1 MSKPRK
7 TRSKLNAEAQ
17 AELGLPRECVLCG
30 DLKEVNQTNFS
41 PKSRGEDALRGWH
54 VVCRVCQGNQGRTIG
69 SASEDR
75 QRVHGAATEA
85 SVKDMYASA
94 QLGRKDIAVEHGRS
108 LLEQVHALHDQG
120 KLLQSFEMFI
130 ECVKPLIAGWKEPGI
145 IHNDIK
151 AGLLSNH
158 RRRLIIATRYS
169 AKSTLTAI
177 YVAWRISL
185 DPLIKILVVS
195 RGSKLAA
202 RMLRTVRRVVIANC
216 PMLWHLEPTE
226 DCLDNAEQ
234 FQCPQAL
241 KVVTGGVTLTSVG
254 LTSNLPGLR
263 SDLTIGDD
271 VEGTQD
277 DTPEKVADLEETLNE
292 LHMINPRGEKIMLGT
307 YQSEF
312 SVYAK
317 LADLEGADGES
328 IWEVHRAL
336 MFNETEVDGKPY
348 IESRWSDMFSD
359 ADGMDWRKSVT
370 ARAWRLHAMLIADP
384 SILHERPLKIGDLP
398 VLDWDPRAIQWPLRM
413 ERTGNQLDTL
423 QRWSAPKGDV
433 WYEATQSGPD
443 LAPFAETILAVDPAS
458 GLAGR
463 DAIGVAVLG
472 ITQGGIGIIRH
483 LEGVRSHDKSIS
495 RRRVAEIGRDFA
507 ATRCIVEELENGLF
521 GETLEGEFVH
531 VGYPLSVDKVTTG
544 GQQKGRRI
552 IESLG
557 PPMGAGRLVICST
570 IVSTDHGGDFVN
582 QLVRISYDGRTGKT
596 KDHDDIV
603 DALAHAVASAKGSLI
618 SDVADATAY
627 ARTQHLDKWA
637 RVPLRYGGLGAQDAE
652 EYPDTFTFNGGGAN
666 IAESLFEEDE
676 VLISLTERRDRFQTV
691 VTEDLQAGRKVDQG
705 MVRKITQLTKQ
716 IDELKHHMVF

>member
-1 MSKPRK
+1 MATPRRTK
-7 TRSKLNAEAQ
+7 GKLSAEAQ

-30 DLKEVNQTNFS
+30 ELKEVNHTNYS
-41 PKSRGEDALRGWH
+41 PKSRGEDSLRGWH
-54 VVCRVCQGNQGRTIG
+54 VVCRVCQGNRGRAVG
-69 SASEDR
+69 
-75 QRVHGAATEA
+75 EA
-85 SVKDMYASA
+85 SVDRTKVYGKDTATQIADMFAA
-94 QLGRKDIAVEHGRS
+94 VQVNRKDIAIAHGEE
-108 LLEQVHALHDQG
+108 LMAQVKEFYDQG
-120 KLLQSFEMFI
+120 KLMESFELFI
-130 ECVKPLIAGWKEPGI
+130 ECVKPIIAGWKEPGV
-145 IHNDIK
+145 IHKDIK
-151 AGLLSNH
+151 KGLLSLH

-169 AKSTLTAI
+169 AKSTLTGI
-177 YVAWRISL
+177 YVTWRIAL
-185 DPLIKILVVS
+185 DPFIKILGVA

-202 RMLRTVRRVVIANC
+202 RMLRTVRRVIIANV

-254 LTSNLPGLR
+254 LASNLPGLR

-312 SVYAK
+312 SIYAK

-336 MFNETEVDGKPY
+336 MFNETEVDGKLY

-359 ADGMDWRKSVT
+359 KDGMDWRKSVT
-370 ARAWRLHAMLIADP
+370 ARAWRLHAMLVADP
-384 SILHERPLKIGDLP
+384 TILHERPLKIGDLP
-398 VLDWDPRAIQWPLRM
+398 VLEWDPRATHWPLRL
-413 ERTGNQLDTL
+413 ERTGRTLDSL

-433 WYEATQSGPD
+433 WHEAIQSGPD
-443 LAPFAETILAVDPAS
+443 TSPLAETVLAVDPAS

-472 ITQGGIGIIRH
+472 ITPGGVGIIRH
-483 LEGVRSHDKSIS
+483 LEGVRSNDKSVS
-495 RRRVAEIGRDFA
+495 RRRVAEIGRDFG
-507 ATRCIVEELENGLF
+507 ATRCVVEELENGLF

-531 VGYPLSVDKVTTG
+531 VGYPLSVVKVTTG

-557 PPMGAGRLVICST
+557 PPMGAGRLVICSS
-570 IVSTDHGGDFVN
+570 IIPSDHGGEFVN
-582 QLVRISYDGRTGKT
+582 QLVRISYDGRTGKS
-596 KDHDDIV
+596 KEHDDIV
-603 DALAHAVASAKGSLI
+603 DALAHAVAVCKDSLI
-618 SDVADATAY
+618 SDVADAVASPR
-627 ARTQHLDKWA
+627 ANHLDRWA
-637 RVPLRYGGLGAQDAE
+637 RVPLRYGGLGGQDPE
-652 EYPDTFTFNGGGAN
+652 ENQDTATFGPS
-666 IAESLFEEDE
+666 IAETVLEEDE
-676 VLISLTERRDRFQTV
+676 VVIALTERRDRLQSV
-691 VTEDLQAGRKVDQG
+691 VNEDLQSGRKVDQG
-705 MVRKITQLTKQ
+705 MVRKITALTRQLE
-716 IDELKHHMVF
+716 ELKQHQVF

>member
-1 MSKPRK
+1 
-7 TRSKLNAEAQ
+7 
-17 AELGLPRECVLCG
+17 
-30 DLKEVNQTNFS
+30 
-41 PKSRGEDALRGWH
+41 
-54 VVCRVCQGNQGRTIG
+54 
-69 SASEDR
+69 
-75 QRVHGAATEA
+75 
-85 SVKDMYASA
+85 MYASA
-94 QLGRKDIAVEHGRS
+94 TMGRKDLAEQHGHQ
-108 LLEQVHALHDQG
+108 LLEKVHALHDQG
-120 KLLQSFEMFI
+120 KLLESFELFI
-130 ECVKPLIAGWKEPGI
+130 ECVKPIIAGWKEPGV

-151 AGLLSNH
+151 AGLMSTH

-202 RMLRTVRRVVIANC
+202 RMLRTVRRVMIANC
-216 PMLWHLEPTE
+216 PMLWHLEPTD

-277 DTPEKVADLEETLNE
+277 DTPEKVADLEEVLNE

-312 SVYAK
+312 SIYAK
-317 LADLEGADGES
+317 LADLEAADGS
-328 IWEVHRAL
+328 PIWETHKAL
-336 MFNETEVDGKPY
+336 MFNETEQDGKPY

-398 VLDWDPRAIQWPLRM
+398 VLEWDPKANHWPLRM

-423 QRWSAPKGDV
+423 PRWSAPKGDV
-433 WYEATQSGPD
+433 WNEAVQSGPD
-443 LAPFAETILAVDPAS
+443 VAPLTETILAVDPAS

-472 ITQGGIGIIRH
+472 ITQGGVGVIRH

-531 VGYPLSVDKVTTG
+531 VGYPLSVEKVTTG

-557 PPMGAGRLVICST
+557 PPMGAGRLVICSS
-570 IVSTDHGGDFVN
+570 IVTTDHGGEFVN
-582 QLVRISYDGRTGKT
+582 QLVRISYDGRTGKA

-603 DALAHAVASAKGSLI
+603 DALAHGVASAKGSLI
-618 SDVADATAY
+618 SDVADAVTY
-627 ARTQHLDKWA
+627 ARAAHLDRWA
-637 RVPLRYGGLGAQDAE
+637 RVPLRYGGLGAQEPEDF
-652 EYPDTFTFNGGGAN
+652 PDTVTMGPS
-666 IAESLFEEDE
+666 IAESLIEEDE
-676 VLISLTERRDRFQTV
+676 VLIALGERRDKLQTV
-691 VTEDLQAGRKVDQG
+691 VNEDLQAGRRVDQG
-705 MVRKITQLTKQ
+705 MVRKITQLTRQ
-716 IDELKHHMVF
+716 IDELKNLQVF